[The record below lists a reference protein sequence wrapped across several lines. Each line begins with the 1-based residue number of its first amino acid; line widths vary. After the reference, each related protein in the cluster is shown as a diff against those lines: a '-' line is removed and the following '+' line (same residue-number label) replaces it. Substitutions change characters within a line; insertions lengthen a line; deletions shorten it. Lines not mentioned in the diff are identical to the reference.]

1 MREVAITEALCIKIP
16 GAISGTSPSAKAPGT
31 ISSTTVSFPH
41 AVVPEIVPGA
51 LVDGFVPEI
60 ALGILMQ
67 NVSLMATSRTVG

>member
-1 MREVAITEALCIKIP
+1 M
-16 GAISGTSPSAKAPGT
+16 GQG
-31 ISSTTVSFPH
+31 